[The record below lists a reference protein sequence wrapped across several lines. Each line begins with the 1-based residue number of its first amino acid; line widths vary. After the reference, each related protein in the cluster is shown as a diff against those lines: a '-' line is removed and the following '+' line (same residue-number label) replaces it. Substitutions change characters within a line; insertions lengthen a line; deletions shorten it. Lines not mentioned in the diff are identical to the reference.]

1 MAYIV
6 KARPNGFRICACETE
21 REARLLISAM
31 ESKDVQE
38 DTFEPD
44 TYYIEEGEE

>member
-6 KARPNGFRICACETE
+6 KVRPNGFRVCVCETE
-21 REARLLISAM
+21 KDARLLISAM

-44 TYYIEEGEE
+44 TYYIEREE